1 MLVIAFEAVVQV
13 FGGAMLG
20 MRQDGA
26 QGRRVALCRIRR
38 DARRCDATRVNR
50 RLEERLSGSSIA
62 PVAQLHI
69 DNLPV
74 LVDGTDEVVPTR
86 ADVDLGLVDPPA
98 PPNHGAMRS
107 GCRDKARCKHAHPV
121 VDGARIDGDAAFGQ
135 PLRHFDIAE
144 AIAELPADRE
154 RDDVV
159 REAIA
164 AESGGRSCGYAT
176 STGAAPI
183 HLALLTVP
191 PCFDELLAGTPVH
204 CISPSMSRM
213 IEA

>member
-1 MLVIAFEAVVQV
+1 MRACRLNEVRGE
-13 FGGAMLG
+13 GA
-20 MRQDGA
+20 DP
-26 QGRRVALCRIRR
+26 I
-38 DARRCDATRVNR
+38 
-50 RLEERLSGSSIA
+50 
-62 PVAQLHI
+62 
-69 DNLPV
+69 
-74 LVDGTDEVVPTR
+74 VDR
-86 ADVDLGLVDPPA
+86 
-98 PPNHGAMRS
+98 
-107 GCRDKARCKHAHPV
+107 
-121 VDGARIDGDAAFGQ
+121 ARIDGDAAFGQ

-191 PCFDELLAGTPVH
+191 PCFDELLADTPRTLHLTLHV
-204 CISPSMSRM
+204 SYD
-213 IEA
+213 